1 VAIASPVSQRQTEAA
16 LLLLTFT
23 TGLIDAVSVLV
34 LGHVFVANMTGNVV
48 FLGFWFASHTVVD
61 LTAAVVAFTCFL
73 LGAIVGGRLVRHLGG
88 NVRVWIAT
96 ALGVEIVLLVV
107 LAILCGAG
115 VLHYHDDTKLVVI
128 AGLATAFGVQ
138 HSTARQFGIQ
148 ELTTTVL
155 TSTIVGIGVDSK
167 LAGGSGARQRLRIA
181 VVATMCFGALVG
193 ATLTRFT
200 VAPIL
205 ALGAVV
211 VTVSAALFWFGT
223 PGAEKA

>member
-1 VAIASPVSQRQTEAA
+1 MAIASPVSQRRTETA

-61 LTAAVVAFTCFL
+61 LTAAVVAFACFMA
-73 LGAIVGGRLVRHLGG
+73 GTIVGGRLMRALGG
-88 NVRVWIAT
+88 NARVWIVT
-96 ALGVEIVLLVV
+96 ALGVEVALLALLAV
-107 LAILCGAG
+107 LAGAG
-115 VLHYHDDTKLVVI
+115 VLHYHDDTKLVLI

-155 TSTIVGIGVDSK
+155 TSTIVGIGVDSR
-167 LAGGSGARQRLRIA
+167 LAGGTGARQRLRIA
-181 VVATMCFGALVG
+181 VVATMCLGALVG

-200 VAPIL
+200 VAPIIAL
-205 ALGAVV
+205 AAVV
-211 VTVSAALFWFGT
+211 VTVSGALFWFGRS
-223 PGAEKA
+223 AE

>member
-1 VAIASPVSQRQTEAA
+1 MAIASPVSQRQTETA

-73 LGAIVGGRLVRHLGG
+73 SGTILGGRLVRHLSG

-96 ALGVEIVLLVV
+96 ALGAEVVLLAV
-107 LAILCGAG
+107 LAILSGVG
-115 VLHYHDDTKLVVI
+115 VLHYHDDTKLVLI

-167 LAGGSGARQRLRIA
+167 LAGGTGARQSLRIA
-181 VVATMCFGALVG
+181 VVATMCLGALVG
-193 ATLTRFT
+193 ATLTRYT
-200 VAPIL
+200 VAPIIGF
-205 ALGAVV
+205 AAVV
-211 VTVSAALFWFGT
+211 VTVSGAIFWFGR
-223 PGAEKA
+223 E

>member
-1 VAIASPVSQRQTEAA
+1 MAIASPVSQRQTEAA

-23 TGLIDAVSVLV
+23 TGLIDAVSVLA

-48 FLGFWFASHTVVD
+48 FLGFWFALRTVVD
-61 LTAAVVAFTCFL
+61 LTAAVVAFACFL

-96 ALGVEIVLLVV
+96 ALGVEIILLVV

-115 VLHYHDDTKLVVI
+115 VLRYDDDTKLVVI
-128 AGLATAFGVQ
+128 AGLATAFGIQ

-181 VVATMCFGALVG
+181 VVATMCVGALVG

-211 VTVSAALFWFGT
+211 VTVSAALFWFGK
-223 PGAEKA
+223 PSPEKT